1 MRKRAAKKLNNPELL
16 KIHFYSERYWRATK
30 ERHAKGNPDAVQYL
44 LGHSSLAYVQIYAQL
59 AQQCFGDQEY
69 TVFEARNSEQRR
81 EAISK
86 GFEFVEKDSNG
97 VSWYRKPKTE

>member
-1 MRKRAAKKLNNPELL
+1 MPLL
-16 KIHFYSERYWRATK
+16 

-44 LGHSSLAYVQIYAQL
+44 LGHSLLVYVQIYAQL

-69 TVFEARNSEQRR
+69 TVVEARSSEQRR
-81 EAISK
+81 EAIQK
-86 GFEFVEKDSNG
+86 GFEFVEKDSEG